1 MTSLDALMQSFP
13 KHVLLCT
20 NDNPPYRQVEFFFS
34 EKKCKQIINTK
45 SAALKLNL

>member
-13 KHVLLCT
+13 KHALLCT
-20 NDNPPYRQVEFFFS
+20 NDNPPYRQVQVFS

-45 SAALKLNL
+45 STALKLNL